1 MQESIPYLLLSKIA
15 QLFVVMMIGFAL
27 VKFRV
32 VKPKHSVALSRLAL
46 YMLMPSSIINA
57 FNVDMTSE
65 IMVGLA
71 LAFGVG
77 LILHLLFLG
86 LDRIFAKVGRGTAVE
101 RASIMYSN
109 SINIIIPIVGF
120 VLGEEWIIYSLGYM
134 SVQLFFTWSHG
145 IGLFDHS
152 KGINLKRIFLNPNI
166 IAILVGLY
174 LVIMRVKLPAFVTD
188 ITSSFGGVL
197 GYIGMLIAGMT
208 AAGLDFK
215 KMAKYPRLY
224 LTTAM
229 RVIVCPILSLAVLLL
244 IRLIVKIPNTTEILL
259 VSFLATMTP
268 SAATVMQL
276 AQIHDTEIE
285 YSVAI
290 NIMTTLVACITMPL
304 LVVLYQMI

>member
-1 MQESIPYLLLSKIA
+1 MQESIPYLLLYKIA
-15 QLFVVMMIGFAL
+15 QLFLVMMIGFAL

-46 YMLMPSSIINA
+46 YLLMPSSILNA
-57 FNVDMTSE
+57 FNVDMTGE
-65 IMVGLA
+65 IMVGLT
-71 LAFGVG
+71 LAFAVG
-77 LILHLLFLG
+77 LVLHLLFLG
-86 LDRIFAKVGRGTAVE
+86 VDLIFAKVGRGTTVE

-145 IGLFDHS
+145 VGLFDHS
-152 KGINLKRIFLNPNI
+152 KGINLKKIFLNPNI
-166 IAILVGLY
+166 IAILIGLY
-174 LVIMRVKLPAFVTD
+174 LVTMRVRLPEFVTD
-188 ITSSFGGVL
+188 ITGSFGGVL
-197 GYIGMLIAGMT
+197 GYIGMLIAGMR

-224 LTTAM
+224 ITTAM
-229 RVIVCPILSLAVLLL
+229 RVILCPLLSLAVLLL
-244 IRLIVKIPNTTEILL
+244 IRLIVKVPNTTEILL

-290 NIMTTLVACITMPL
+290 NIMTTIVACVTMPL
-304 LVVLYQMI
+304 LVLLYQTI

>member
-1 MQESIPYLLLSKIA
+1 MQESIPYLLLYKIA

-120 VLGEEWIIYSLGYM
+120 VLGDEWIIYSLGYM

>member
-1 MQESIPYLLLSKIA
+1 MQESIPYLLLYKIA

-46 YMLMPSSIINA
+46 YLLMPSSILNA
-57 FNVDMTSE
+57 FNVEMTSE
-65 IMVGLA
+65 IMVGLT
-71 LAFGVG
+71 LAFAVG

-86 LDRIFAKVGRGTAVE
+86 LDFVFARVGHGTAVE

-120 VLGEEWIIYSLGYM
+120 VLGDEWIIYSLGYM

-145 IGLFDHS
+145 VGLFDHS
-152 KGINLKRIFLNPNI
+152 KGINLKKIFLNPNI

-174 LVIMRVKLPAFVTD
+174 LVTMRVRLPEFVTD

-197 GYIGMLIAGMT
+197 GYIGMLIAGMR

-224 LTTAM
+224 ITTAM

>member
-1 MQESIPYLLLSKIA
+1 MQESIPYLLLYKIA
-15 QLFVVMMIGFAL
+15 QLFLVMMIGFAL

-46 YMLMPSSIINA
+46 YLLMPSSILNA
-57 FNVDMTSE
+57 FNVEMTSE
-65 IMVGLA
+65 IMVGLG
-71 LAFGVG
+71 LAFAVG
-77 LILHLLFLG
+77 LVLHLLFLG
-86 LDRIFAKVGRGTAVE
+86 LDQIFAKVGRGTTVE

-120 VLGEEWIIYSLGYM
+120 VLGDEWIIYSLGYM

-145 IGLFDHS
+145 VGLFDHS
-152 KGINLKRIFLNPNI
+152 KGINLKKIFLNPNI
-166 IAILVGLY
+166 IAILIGLY
-174 LVIMRVKLPAFVTD
+174 LVTMRVRLPEFVTD

-197 GYIGMLIAGMT
+197 GYIGMLIAGMR

-224 LTTAM
+224 ITTAM
-229 RVIVCPILSLAVLLL
+229 RVVVCPLLSLAVLIL
-244 IRLIVKIPNTTEILL
+244 IRLIVKVPNTTEILL

-290 NIMTTLVACITMPL
+290 NIMTTIVACVTMPL
-304 LVVLYQMI
+304 LVLLYQTI

>member
-1 MQESIPYLLLSKIA
+1 MQESIPYLLLYKIA

>member
-1 MQESIPYLLLSKIA
+1 MQESIPYLLLYKIA
-15 QLFVVMMIGFAL
+15 QLFLVMMIGFAL

-46 YMLMPSSIINA
+46 YLLMPSSILNA
-57 FNVDMTSE
+57 FNVEMTSE
-65 IMVGLA
+65 IMVGLG
-71 LAFGVG
+71 LAFAVG
-77 LILHLLFLG
+77 LALHLLFLG
-86 LDRIFAKVGRGTAVE
+86 LDQIFAKVGRGTTVE

-145 IGLFDHS
+145 VGLFDHS
-152 KGINLKRIFLNPNI
+152 KGINLKKIFLNPNI
-166 IAILVGLY
+166 IAILIGLY
-174 LVIMRVKLPAFVTD
+174 LVTMNVRLPEFVTD

-197 GYIGMLIAGMT
+197 GYIGMLIAGMR

-224 LTTAM
+224 ITTAM
-229 RVIVCPILSLAVLLL
+229 RVVVCPLLSLAVLLL

-290 NIMTTLVACITMPL
+290 NIMTTLVACVTMPL
-304 LVVLYQMI
+304 LVLLYQTI

>member
-1 MQESIPYLLLSKIA
+1 MQESIPYLLLYKIA
-15 QLFVVMMIGFAL
+15 QLFLVMMIGFEL

-46 YMLMPSSIINA
+46 YLLMPSSILNA
-57 FNVDMTSE
+57 FNVEMTGE
-65 IMVGLA
+65 IMGGLILAFAVGL
-71 LAFGVG
+71 V
-77 LILHLLFLG
+77 LHLLFLG
-86 LDRIFAKVGRGTAVE
+86 IDQIFAKVGRGTAVE
-101 RASIMYSN
+101 RASVMYSN

-120 VLGEEWIIYSLGYM
+120 VLGDEWIIYSLGYM
-134 SVQLFFTWSHG
+134 SVQLFFVWSHG
-145 IGLFDHS
+145 VGLFDHI
-152 KGINLKRIFLNPNI
+152 KGINLKKIFSNPNI
-166 IAILVGLY
+166 IAILIGLY
-174 LVIMRVKLPAFVTD
+174 LVTMRVRLPEFVTD

-197 GYIGMLIAGMT
+197 GYIGMLIAGMR

-224 LTTAM
+224 ITTAM
-229 RVIVCPILSLAVLLL
+229 RVIACPLLSLAVLLL
-244 IRLIVKIPNTTEILL
+244 IRLIVKVPNTTEILL

-290 NIMTTLVACITMPL
+290 NIMTTIVACVTMPL
-304 LVVLYQMI
+304 LVLLYQTI

>member
-1 MQESIPYLLLSKIA
+1 MQESIPYLLLYKIA
-15 QLFVVMMIGFAL
+15 QLFLVMMIGFAL

-46 YMLMPSSIINA
+46 YLLMPSSILNA
-57 FNVDMTSE
+57 FNVEMTSE
-65 IMVGLA
+65 IMVGLG
-71 LAFGVG
+71 LAFAVG
-77 LILHLLFLG
+77 LVLHLLFLG
-86 LDRIFAKVGRGTAVE
+86 LDQIFAKVGRGTTVE

-145 IGLFDHS
+145 VGLFDHS
-152 KGINLKRIFLNPNI
+152 KGINLKKIFLNPNI
-166 IAILVGLY
+166 IAILIGLY
-174 LVIMRVKLPAFVTD
+174 LVTMNVRLPEFVTD

-197 GYIGMLIAGMT
+197 GYIGMLIAGMR

-224 LTTAM
+224 ITTAM
-229 RVIVCPILSLAVLLL
+229 RVIVCPLLSLAVLIL
-244 IRLIVKIPNTTEILL
+244 IRFIVKIPNTTEILL

-290 NIMTTLVACITMPL
+290 NIMTTIVACVTMPL
-304 LVVLYQMI
+304 LVLLYQTI

>member
-1 MQESIPYLLLSKIA
+1 MQESIPYLLLYKIA
-15 QLFVVMMIGFAL
+15 QLFLVMMIGFAL

-46 YMLMPSSIINA
+46 YLLMPSSILNA
-57 FNVDMTSE
+57 FNVEMTSE
-65 IMVGLA
+65 IMVGLG
-71 LAFGVG
+71 LAFAVG
-77 LILHLLFLG
+77 LVLHLLFLG
-86 LDRIFAKVGRGTAVE
+86 LDQIFAKVGRGTTVE

-145 IGLFDHS
+145 VGLFDHS
-152 KGINLKRIFLNPNI
+152 KGINLKKIFLNPNI
-166 IAILVGLY
+166 IAILIGLY
-174 LVIMRVKLPAFVTD
+174 LVTMRVRLPEFVTD

-197 GYIGMLIAGMT
+197 GYIGMLIAGMR

-224 LTTAM
+224 ITTAM
-229 RVIVCPILSLAVLLL
+229 RVIVCPLLSLAVLLL

-290 NIMTTLVACITMPL
+290 NIMTTIVACVTMPL
-304 LVVLYQMI
+304 LVLLYQTI

>member
-1 MQESIPYLLLSKIA
+1 MQESIPYLLLYKIA
-15 QLFVVMMIGFAL
+15 QLFLVMMIGFAL

-46 YMLMPSSIINA
+46 YLLMPSSILNA
-57 FNVDMTSE
+57 FNVEMTSE
-65 IMVGLA
+65 IMVGLG
-71 LAFGVG
+71 LAFAVG
-77 LILHLLFLG
+77 LVLHLLFLG
-86 LDRIFAKVGRGTAVE
+86 LDQIFAKVGRGTTVE

-145 IGLFDHS
+145 VGLFDHS
-152 KGINLKRIFLNPNI
+152 KGINLKKIFLNPNI
-166 IAILVGLY
+166 IAILIGLY
-174 LVIMRVKLPAFVTD
+174 LVTMNVRLPEFVTD

-197 GYIGMLIAGMT
+197 GYIGMLIAGMR

-224 LTTAM
+224 ITTAM
-229 RVIVCPILSLAVLLL
+229 RVIVCPLLSLAVLIL
-244 IRLIVKIPNTTEILL
+244 IRFIVKIPNTTEILL

-290 NIMTTLVACITMPL
+290 NIMTTIVACITMPL
-304 LVVLYQMI
+304 LVLLYQTI

>member
-1 MQESIPYLLLSKIA
+1 MQESIPYLLLYKIA
-15 QLFVVMMIGFAL
+15 QLFLVMMIGFAL

-46 YMLMPSSIINA
+46 YLLMPSSILNA
-57 FNVDMTSE
+57 FNVEMTSE
-65 IMVGLA
+65 IMVGLG
-71 LAFGVG
+71 LAFAVG
-77 LILHLLFLG
+77 LVLHLLFLG
-86 LDRIFAKVGRGTAVE
+86 LDQIFAKVGRGTTVE

-120 VLGEEWIIYSLGYM
+120 VLGDEWIIYSLGYM

-145 IGLFDHS
+145 VGLFDHS
-152 KGINLKRIFLNPNI
+152 KGINLKKIFLNPNI
-166 IAILVGLY
+166 IAILIGLY
-174 LVIMRVKLPAFVTD
+174 LVTMRVRLPEFVTD

-197 GYIGMLIAGMT
+197 GYIGMLIAGMR

-224 LTTAM
+224 ITTAM
-229 RVIVCPILSLAVLLL
+229 RVIVCPLLSLAVLIL
-244 IRLIVKIPNTTEILL
+244 IRFIVKIPNTTEILL

-290 NIMTTLVACITMPL
+290 NIMTTIVACVTMPL
-304 LVVLYQMI
+304 LVLLYQTI

>member
-1 MQESIPYLLLSKIA
+1 MQESIPYLLLYKIA
-15 QLFVVMMIGFAL
+15 QLFLVMMIGFAL

-46 YMLMPSSIINA
+46 YLLMPSSILNA
-57 FNVDMTSE
+57 FNVEMTSE
-65 IMVGLA
+65 IMVGLG
-71 LAFGVG
+71 LAFAVG
-77 LILHLLFLG
+77 LVLHLLFLG
-86 LDRIFAKVGRGTAVE
+86 LDQIFAKVGRGTTVE

-145 IGLFDHS
+145 VGLFDHS
-152 KGINLKRIFLNPNI
+152 KGINLKKIFLNPNI
-166 IAILVGLY
+166 IAILIGLY
-174 LVIMRVKLPAFVTD
+174 LVTMNVRLPEFVTD
-188 ITSSFGGVL
+188 ITSSFGDVL
-197 GYIGMLIAGMT
+197 GYIGMLIAGMR

-215 KMAKYPRLY
+215 KMARYPRLY
-224 LTTAM
+224 ITTAM
-229 RVIVCPILSLAVLLL
+229 RVIVCPLLSLAVLLL

-304 LVVLYQMI
+304 LVLLYQTI

>member
-1 MQESIPYLLLSKIA
+1 MQESIPYLLLYKIA
-15 QLFVVMMIGFAL
+15 QLFLVMMIGFAL

-46 YMLMPSSIINA
+46 YLLMPSSILNA

-65 IMVGLA
+65 IMGGLILAFAVGL
-71 LAFGVG
+71 V
-77 LILHLLFLG
+77 LHLLFLG
-86 LDRIFAKVGRGTAVE
+86 IDQIFAKVGRGTAVE

-120 VLGEEWIIYSLGYM
+120 VLGDEWIIYSLGYM

-145 IGLFDHS
+145 VGLFDHS
-152 KGINLKRIFLNPNI
+152 KGINLKKIFLNPNI

-174 LVIMRVKLPAFVTD
+174 LVTMRVRLPEFVTD

-197 GYIGMLIAGMT
+197 GYIGMLIAGMR

-224 LTTAM
+224 ITTAM
-229 RVIVCPILSLAVLLL
+229 RVIACPLLSLAVLLL

-290 NIMTTLVACITMPL
+290 NIMTTIVACITMPL
-304 LVVLYQMI
+304 LVLLYQTI

>member
-1 MQESIPYLLLSKIA
+1 MQESIPYLLLYKIA

-46 YMLMPSSIINA
+46 YLLMPSSILNA
-57 FNVDMTSE
+57 FNVEMTSE
-65 IMVGLA
+65 IMVGLT
-71 LAFGVG
+71 LAFAVG

-86 LDRIFAKVGRGTAVE
+86 LDFVFARVGHGTAVE

-120 VLGEEWIIYSLGYM
+120 VLGDEWIIYSLGYM

-145 IGLFDHS
+145 VGLFDHS
-152 KGINLKRIFLNPNI
+152 KGINLKKIFLNPNI

-174 LVIMRVKLPAFVTD
+174 LVTMRVRLPEFVTD
-188 ITSSFGGVL
+188 ITSSFGGVI
-197 GYIGMLIAGMT
+197 GYIGMLIAGMR

-224 LTTAM
+224 ITTAM

>member
-1 MQESIPYLLLSKIA
+1 MQESIPYLLLYKIA

-229 RVIVCPILSLAVLLL
+229 RVIACPILSLAVLLL

>member
-1 MQESIPYLLLSKIA
+1 MQESIPYLLLYKIA
-15 QLFVVMMIGFAL
+15 QLFLVMMIGFAL

-46 YMLMPSSIINA
+46 YLLMPSSILNA
-57 FNVDMTSE
+57 FNVEMTSE
-65 IMVGLA
+65 IMVGLG
-71 LAFGVG
+71 LAFAVG
-77 LILHLLFLG
+77 LVLHLLFLG
-86 LDRIFAKVGRGTAVE
+86 LDQIFAKVGRGTTVE

-145 IGLFDHS
+145 VGLFDHS
-152 KGINLKRIFLNPNI
+152 KGINLKKIFLNPNI
-166 IAILVGLY
+166 IAILIGLY
-174 LVIMRVKLPAFVTD
+174 LVTMRVRLPEFVTD

-197 GYIGMLIAGMT
+197 GYIGMLIAGMR

-224 LTTAM
+224 VTTAM
-229 RVIVCPILSLAVLLL
+229 RVIVCPLLSLAVLLL
-244 IRLIVKIPNTTEILL
+244 IRLIVKVPNTTEILL

-290 NIMTTLVACITMPL
+290 NIMTTIVACVTMPL
-304 LVVLYQMI
+304 LVLLYQTI

>member
-1 MQESIPYLLLSKIA
+1 MQESIPYLLLYKIA

-145 IGLFDHS
+145 VGLFDHS

>member
-1 MQESIPYLLLSKIA
+1 MQESIPYLLLYKIA
-15 QLFVVMMIGFAL
+15 QLFLVMMIGFAL

-46 YMLMPSSIINA
+46 YLLMPSSILNA
-57 FNVDMTSE
+57 FNVEMTSE
-65 IMVGLA
+65 IMVGLG
-71 LAFGVG
+71 LAFAVG
-77 LILHLLFLG
+77 LVLHLLFLG
-86 LDRIFAKVGRGTAVE
+86 LDQIFAKVGRGTTVE

-145 IGLFDHS
+145 VGLFDHS
-152 KGINLKRIFLNPNI
+152 KGINLKKIFLNPNI
-166 IAILVGLY
+166 IAILIGLY
-174 LVIMRVKLPAFVTD
+174 LVTMRVRLPEFVTD

-197 GYIGMLIAGMT
+197 GYIGMLIAGMR

-224 LTTAM
+224 ITTAM
-229 RVIVCPILSLAVLLL
+229 RVIVCPLLSLAVLIL
-244 IRLIVKIPNTTEILL
+244 IRFIVKIPNTTEILL

-290 NIMTTLVACITMPL
+290 NIMTTIVACVTMPL
-304 LVVLYQMI
+304 LVLLYQTI

>member
-1 MQESIPYLLLSKIA
+1 MQESIPYLLLYKIA

-46 YMLMPSSIINA
+46 YMLMPSSILNA
-57 FNVDMTSE
+57 FNVEMTSE
-65 IMVGLA
+65 IMVGLT
-71 LAFGVG
+71 LAFAVG

-86 LDRIFAKVGRGTAVE
+86 LDFVFARVGHGTAVE

-120 VLGEEWIIYSLGYM
+120 VLGDEWIIYSLGYM

-145 IGLFDHS
+145 VGLFDHS
-152 KGINLKRIFLNPNI
+152 KGINLKKIFLNPNI

-174 LVIMRVKLPAFVTD
+174 LVTMRVRLPEFVTD

-197 GYIGMLIAGMT
+197 GYIGMLIAGMR

-224 LTTAM
+224 ITTAM
-229 RVIVCPILSLAVLLL
+229 RVIACPILSLAVLLL

-304 LVVLYQMI
+304 LVVLYQAI

>member
-1 MQESIPYLLLSKIA
+1 MQESIPYLLLYKIA
-15 QLFVVMMIGFAL
+15 QLFLVMMIGFAL

-46 YMLMPSSIINA
+46 YLLMPSSILNA
-57 FNVDMTSE
+57 FNVEMTSE
-65 IMVGLA
+65 IMVGLG
-71 LAFGVG
+71 LAFAVG
-77 LILHLLFLG
+77 LVLHLLFLG
-86 LDRIFAKVGRGTAVE
+86 LDQIFAKVGRGTTVE

-120 VLGEEWIIYSLGYM
+120 VLGDEWIIYSLGYM

-145 IGLFDHS
+145 VGLFDHS
-152 KGINLKRIFLNPNI
+152 KGINLKKIFLNPNI
-166 IAILVGLY
+166 IAILIGLY
-174 LVIMRVKLPAFVTD
+174 LVTMNVRLPEFVTD

-197 GYIGMLIAGMT
+197 GYIGMLIAGMR

-224 LTTAM
+224 ITTAM
-229 RVIVCPILSLAVLLL
+229 RVILCPILSLAVLLL

-290 NIMTTLVACITMPL
+290 NIMTTIVACVTMPL
-304 LVVLYQMI
+304 LVLLYQTI

>member
-1 MQESIPYLLLSKIA
+1 MQESIPYLLLYKIA

-145 IGLFDHS
+145 VGLFDHS
-152 KGINLKRIFLNPNI
+152 KGINLKKIFLNPNI

-174 LVIMRVKLPAFVTD
+174 LVTMRVRLPEFVTD
-188 ITSSFGGVL
+188 ITGSFGGVL
-197 GYIGMLIAGMT
+197 GYIGMLIAGMR

-224 LTTAM
+224 ITTAM
-229 RVIVCPILSLAVLLL
+229 RVIACPILSLAVLLL

-290 NIMTTLVACITMPL
+290 NIMTTLIACITMPL
-304 LVVLYQMI
+304 LVVLYQTI

>member
-1 MQESIPYLLLSKIA
+1 MQESIPYLLLYKIA
-15 QLFVVMMIGFAL
+15 QLFLVMMIGFAL
-27 VKFRV
+27 VKVRV

-46 YMLMPSSIINA
+46 YLLMPSSILNA
-57 FNVDMTSE
+57 FNVEMTSE
-65 IMVGLA
+65 IMVGLG
-71 LAFGVG
+71 LAFAVG
-77 LILHLLFLG
+77 LVLHLLFLG
-86 LDRIFAKVGRGTAVE
+86 LDQIFAKVGRGTTVE

-120 VLGEEWIIYSLGYM
+120 VLGDEWIIYSLGYM
-134 SVQLFFTWSHG
+134 SVQLFFVWSHG
-145 IGLFDHS
+145 VGLFDHS
-152 KGINLKRIFLNPNI
+152 KGINLKKIFLNPNI
-166 IAILVGLY
+166 IAILIGLY
-174 LVIMRVKLPAFVTD
+174 LVTMNVRLPEFVTD

-197 GYIGMLIAGMT
+197 GYIGMLIAGMR

-224 LTTAM
+224 ITTAM
-229 RVIVCPILSLAVLLL
+229 RVIACPLLSLAVLLL
-244 IRLIVKIPNTTEILL
+244 IRLIVKVPNTTEILL

-290 NIMTTLVACITMPL
+290 NIMTTIVACVTMPL
-304 LVVLYQMI
+304 LVLLYQTI

>member
-1 MQESIPYLLLSKIA
+1 MQESIPYLLLYKIA
-15 QLFVVMMIGFAL
+15 QLFLVMMIGFAL

-46 YMLMPSSIINA
+46 YLLMPSSILNA
-57 FNVDMTSE
+57 FNVEMTSE
-65 IMVGLA
+65 IMVGLG
-71 LAFGVG
+71 LAFAVG
-77 LILHLLFLG
+77 LVLHLLFLG
-86 LDRIFAKVGRGTAVE
+86 LDQIFAKVGRGTTVE

-145 IGLFDHS
+145 VGLFDHS
-152 KGINLKRIFLNPNI
+152 KGINLKKIFLNPNI
-166 IAILVGLY
+166 IAILIGLY
-174 LVIMRVKLPAFVTD
+174 LVTMNVRLPEFVTD

-197 GYIGMLIAGMT
+197 GYIGMLIAGMR

-224 LTTAM
+224 ITTAM
-229 RVIVCPILSLAVLLL
+229 RVIACPLLSLAVLLL

-304 LVVLYQMI
+304 LVLLYQTI

>member
-1 MQESIPYLLLSKIA
+1 MQESIPYLLLYKIA
-15 QLFVVMMIGFAL
+15 QLFLVMMIGFAL

-46 YMLMPSSIINA
+46 YLLMPSSILNA
-57 FNVDMTSE
+57 FNVEMTSE
-65 IMVGLA
+65 IMVGLG
-71 LAFGVG
+71 LAFAVG
-77 LILHLLFLG
+77 LVLHLLFLG
-86 LDRIFAKVGRGTAVE
+86 LDQIFAKVGRGTTVE

-145 IGLFDHS
+145 VGLFDHS
-152 KGINLKRIFLNPNI
+152 KGINLKKIFLNPNI
-166 IAILVGLY
+166 IAILIGLY
-174 LVIMRVKLPAFVTD
+174 LVTMNVRLPEFVTD

-197 GYIGMLIAGMT
+197 GYIGMLIAGMR

-224 LTTAM
+224 ITTAM
-229 RVIVCPILSLAVLLL
+229 RVVVCPLLSLAVLLL

-290 NIMTTLVACITMPL
+290 NIMTTIVACVTMPL
-304 LVVLYQMI
+304 LVLLYQTI

>member
-1 MQESIPYLLLSKIA
+1 
-15 QLFVVMMIGFAL
+15 
-27 VKFRV
+27 
-32 VKPKHSVALSRLAL
+32 
-46 YMLMPSSIINA
+46 
-57 FNVDMTSE
+57 
-65 IMVGLA
+65 
-71 LAFGVG
+71 
-77 LILHLLFLG
+77 
-86 LDRIFAKVGRGTAVE
+86 
-101 RASIMYSN
+101 
-109 SINIIIPIVGF
+109 
-120 VLGEEWIIYSLGYM
+120 M

-145 IGLFDHS
+145 VGLFDHS
-152 KGINLKRIFLNPNI
+152 KGINLKRIFSNPNI

-224 LTTAM
+224 ITTAM

>member
-1 MQESIPYLLLSKIA
+1 MQESIPYLLLYKIA
-15 QLFVVMMIGFAL
+15 QLFLVMMIGFAL

-46 YMLMPSSIINA
+46 YLLMPSSILNA
-57 FNVDMTSE
+57 FNVEMTSE
-65 IMVGLA
+65 IMVGLG
-71 LAFGVG
+71 LAFAVG
-77 LILHLLFLG
+77 LVLHLLFLG
-86 LDRIFAKVGRGTAVE
+86 LDQIFAKVGRGTTVE

-145 IGLFDHS
+145 VGLFDHS
-152 KGINLKRIFLNPNI
+152 KGINLKKIFLNPNI
-166 IAILVGLY
+166 IAILIGLY
-174 LVIMRVKLPAFVTD
+174 LVTMRVRLPEFVTD

-197 GYIGMLIAGMT
+197 GYIGMLIAGMR

-224 LTTAM
+224 ITTAM
-229 RVIVCPILSLAVLLL
+229 RVIVCPLLSLAVLLL
-244 IRLIVKIPNTTEILL
+244 IRLIVKVPNTTEILL

-290 NIMTTLVACITMPL
+290 NIMTTIVACVTMPL
-304 LVVLYQMI
+304 LVLLYQTI

>member
-1 MQESIPYLLLSKIA
+1 MQESIPYLLLYKIA

-46 YMLMPSSIINA
+46 YLLMPSSILNA
-57 FNVDMTSE
+57 FNVEMTSE
-65 IMVGLA
+65 IMVGLT
-71 LAFGVG
+71 LAFAVG

-86 LDRIFAKVGRGTAVE
+86 LDFVFARVGHGTAVE

-145 IGLFDHS
+145 VGLFDHS
-152 KGINLKRIFLNPNI
+152 KGINLKKIFLNPNI

-174 LVIMRVKLPAFVTD
+174 LVTMRVRLPEFVTD

-197 GYIGMLIAGMT
+197 GYIGMLIAGMR

-215 KMAKYPRLY
+215 SMAKYPRLY
-224 LTTAM
+224 ITTAM
-229 RVIVCPILSLAVLLL
+229 RVIACPILSLAVLLL

-304 LVVLYQMI
+304 LVVLYQAI

>member
-1 MQESIPYLLLSKIA
+1 MQESIPYLLLYKIA
-15 QLFVVMMIGFAL
+15 QLFLVMMIGFAL

-46 YMLMPSSIINA
+46 YMLMPSSILNA
-57 FNVDMTSE
+57 FNVEMTSE
-65 IMVGLA
+65 IMVGLG
-71 LAFGVG
+71 LAFAVG
-77 LILHLLFLG
+77 LVLHLLFLG
-86 LDRIFAKVGRGTAVE
+86 LDQIFAKVGHGTAVE

-120 VLGEEWIIYSLGYM
+120 VLGDEWIIYSLGYM

-145 IGLFDHS
+145 VGLFDHS
-152 KGINLKRIFLNPNI
+152 KGINLKKIFLNPNI

-174 LVIMRVKLPAFVTD
+174 LVTMRVRLPEFVTD

-197 GYIGMLIAGMT
+197 GYIGMLIAGMR

-224 LTTAM
+224 ITTAM
-229 RVIVCPILSLAVLLL
+229 RVIACPILSLAVLLL

-304 LVVLYQMI
+304 LVVLYQAI

>member
-1 MQESIPYLLLSKIA
+1 MQESIPYLLLYKIA
-15 QLFVVMMIGFAL
+15 QLFLVMMIGFAL

-46 YMLMPSSIINA
+46 YLLMPSSILNA
-57 FNVDMTSE
+57 FNVEMTSE
-65 IMVGLA
+65 IMVGLG
-71 LAFGVG
+71 LAFAVG
-77 LILHLLFLG
+77 LVLHLLFLG
-86 LDRIFAKVGRGTAVE
+86 LDQIFAKVGRGTTVE

-120 VLGEEWIIYSLGYM
+120 VLGDEWIIYSLGYM

-145 IGLFDHS
+145 VGLFDHS
-152 KGINLKRIFLNPNI
+152 KGINLKKIFLNPNI
-166 IAILVGLY
+166 IAILIGLY
-174 LVIMRVKLPAFVTD
+174 LVTMNVRLPEFVTD

-197 GYIGMLIAGMT
+197 GYIGMLIAGMR

-224 LTTAM
+224 ITTAM
-229 RVIVCPILSLAVLLL
+229 RVVVCPLLSLAVLIL
-244 IRLIVKIPNTTEILL
+244 IKFIVKIPNTTEILL

-290 NIMTTLVACITMPL
+290 NIMTTIVACVTMPL
-304 LVVLYQMI
+304 LVLLYQTI

>member
-1 MQESIPYLLLSKIA
+1 MQESIPYLLLYKIA
-15 QLFVVMMIGFAL
+15 QLFLVMMIGVAL

-46 YMLMPSSIINA
+46 YLLMPSSILNA
-57 FNVDMTSE
+57 FNVDMTGE
-65 IMVGLA
+65 IMVGLT
-71 LAFGVG
+71 LAFAVG
-77 LILHLLFLG
+77 LVLHLLFLG
-86 LDRIFAKVGRGTAVE
+86 VDLIFAKVGRGTTVE

-145 IGLFDHS
+145 VGLFDHS
-152 KGINLKRIFLNPNI
+152 KGINLKKIFLNPNI
-166 IAILVGLY
+166 IAILIGLY
-174 LVIMRVKLPAFVTD
+174 LVTMRVRLPEFVTD
-188 ITSSFGGVL
+188 ITGSFGGVL
-197 GYIGMLIAGMT
+197 GYIGMLIAGMR

-224 LTTAM
+224 ITTAM
-229 RVIVCPILSLAVLLL
+229 RVILCPLLSLAVLLL
-244 IRLIVKIPNTTEILL
+244 IRLIVKVPNTTEILL

-290 NIMTTLVACITMPL
+290 NIMTTIVACVTMPL
-304 LVVLYQMI
+304 LVLLYQTI